1 MNAQSLI
8 EADEAFNA
16 MAQQQG
22 VGDAFLAFSAE
33 DPVLIRQGSM
43 PLIGRSAFHD
53 AFAEGPG
60 PALSWEPLRAEIAG
74 SGDLGYTFGRYL
86 LREGGAIKAHGVYV
100 SIWKK
105 QADGSWKFVLD
116 GAGTTPQEVILP

>member
-8 EADEAFNA
+8 EADKGFNT

-22 VGDAFLAFSAE
+22 VGDAFLAYSAE

-43 PLIGRSAFHD
+43 PLIGRSAFQE
-53 AFAEGPG
+53 AFAGPG

-74 SGDLGYTFGRYL
+74 SGDLGYTFGRYI

-116 GAGTTPQEVILP
+116 GAGTTPREVILP

>member
-1 MNAQSLI
+1 MNAQPLI
-8 EADEAFNA
+8 EADEAFNT

-22 VGDAFLAFSAE
+22 VGDAFLAYSAE

-74 SGDLGYTFGRYL
+74 SGDLGYTFGRYI
-86 LREGGAIKAHGVYV
+86 LRERGAIKAHGVYV

-116 GAGTTPQEVILP
+116 GGGTTPREVILP